1 MTSNLFETRKP
12 KSRARGPR
20 TRGKKKEVD
29 GGSKVGDWFVKAG
42 KYIKDNKIVSKSL
55 KAVSPFLGAY
65 GGLTTAAS
73 AVAESAGYGLSVPG
87 GGICSTCK
95 CRCSK
100 SESRPVIQPQP
111 VIQPDMQPRMRA
123 KQGTGL
129 SLGSGLTL
137 AGDRYQ
143 PLRRRIVPADC
154 SEEVRGTGRIIG
166 NRVY

>member
-12 KSRARGPR
+12 KSRARAPR

-87 GGICSTCK
+87 GGMCSTCK

-100 SESRPVIQPQP
+100 AESRP
-111 VIQPDMQPRMRA
+111 VIQPDMQPQPVTQPRMRA
-123 KQGTGL
+123 QQGTGL

-166 NRVY
+166 NRVF

>member
-1 MTSNLFETRKP
+1 M
-12 KSRARGPR
+12 
-20 TRGKKKEVD
+20 
-29 GGSKVGDWFVKAG
+29 KAG

-100 SESRPVIQPQP
+100 SESRPVIQP
-111 VIQPDMQPRMRA
+111 DMQPRMRA
-123 KQGTGL
+123 QQGTGL

-143 PLRRRIVPADC
+143 PSRRRIVPADC
-154 SEEVRGTGRIIG
+154 SEEVQATGRIRG